1 MLDPTSWS
9 GMFEQYGR
17 SLLWA
22 ITAAIAFGLGVE
34 RFAMLKYG
42 ISDLRNFYENDIRWL
57 RHFGFYPYDKP
68 SFIWSKIKESNN

>member
-1 MLDPTSWS
+1 MKFTLSWLKDHL
-9 GMFEQYGR
+9 ETDAT
-17 SLLWA
+17 LKEILEA
-22 ITAAIAFGLGVE
+22 LNKLGLEVS
-34 RFAMLKYG
+34 FLKNT